1 MMKIRNKEAER
12 INSTCTPKEL
22 GEAMQSLDLQGM
34 DPENR
39 AIAIR
44 ERLIEVMMATTTD
57 PQERRK
63 ENFQKAAFTY
73 GQRRRAKR
81 KSLII

>member
-1 MMKIRNKEAER
+1 MKIKNKEAER
-12 INSTCTPKEL
+12 IHSTCTPKEL
-22 GEAMQSLDLQGM
+22 GEAMQSLDLESM

-39 AIAIR
+39 SIAIR
-44 ERLIEVMMATTTD
+44 ERLVEVMMATTTD
-57 PQERRK
+57 PRERGK